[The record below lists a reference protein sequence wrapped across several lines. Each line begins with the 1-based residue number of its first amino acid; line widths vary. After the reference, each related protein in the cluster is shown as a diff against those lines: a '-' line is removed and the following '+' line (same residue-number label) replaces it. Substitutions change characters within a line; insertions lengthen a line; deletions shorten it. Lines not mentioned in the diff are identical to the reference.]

1 MIDDGKHA
9 AAQSAGLYASKV
21 CRCDE
26 YARKAASANPS
37 EMDAGKLRE
46 RVFDLQDLVMH
57 TRDEIRS
64 WVGDICVRLTA
75 DLVFCIERTA

>member
-9 AAQSAGLYASKV
+9 AAQLVGLCASKV
-21 CRCDE
+21 RRWDE

-57 TRDEIRS
+57 ACDEIRFL
-64 WVGDICVRLTA
+64 VGEYLHAMNCGPHVLH
-75 DLVFCIERTA
+75 